1 MAINGTGLDGLR
13 HAEAIGIFKGIKS
26 GPVALQVCRRQKK
39 SQPMYFI
46 TNLNSSQ
53 IILDSNIFLIYFKI
67 GTIPSLVRVTIFFK
81 RPTKKPTDLMCA
93 VRHLI
98 K

>member
-39 SQPMYFI
+39 SQPMYLYLFKFLA
-46 TNLNSSQ
+46 NHVLF
-53 IILDSNIFLIYFKI
+53 SNFLLFIYF
-67 GTIPSLVRVTIFFK
+67 
-81 RPTKKPTDLMCA
+81 
-93 VRHLI
+93 
-98 K
+98 

>member
-39 SQPMYFI
+39 SQPMYLYLFQFLA
-46 TNLNSSQ
+46 NH
-53 IILDSNIFLIYFKI
+53 ILFSNFFLFIYF
-67 GTIPSLVRVTIFFK
+67 
-81 RPTKKPTDLMCA
+81 
-93 VRHLI
+93 
-98 K
+98 